1 MYGFCCNRNI
11 YNGRVWR
18 FDMLR
23 KRCTRIVVSS
33 HAKKESKFVL
43 FTFLLCLSLGSPLSS
58 VFRSSLTTFSFSC
71 SSSGWLVLSVFALAV
86 FWAVSA
92 SFNRSSSSSRK
103 AWSLL
108 VMTCRCGVSSSFST
122 LFSVST
128 VFLFFCFVKA
138 ARIFRRR
145 SFCSSS
151 SCLYFSKV
159 KVEAVGDDSDA

>member
-1 MYGFCCNRNI
+1 M
-11 YNGRVWR
+11 WR

-23 KRCTRIVVSS
+23 KRFTRIVVSS

-71 SSSGWLVLSVFALAV
+71 SSSGWHVLSVFALAV
-86 FWAVSA
+86 FRAVSASSSA

-108 VMTCRCGVSSSFST
+108 VMTCRCGIYSSFST
-122 LFSVST
+122 LFSVSI